1 VSTYGCLSASAAQP
15 RSTKKSAQKSTL
27 RRRPKIAVARGA
39 AIDRAGARVLRGGS
53 WNNNANNCRAANRNS
68 NPADNRN
75 NNVGFRLASTT
86 SARIGLRP

>member
-1 VSTYGCLSASAAQP
+1 VSTYGCLSPRDAQQRAA
-15 RSTKKSAQKSTL
+15 RTSAQQSPL

-53 WNNNANNCRAANRNS
+53 WNNNAPNCRAANRNS
-68 NPADNRN
+68 NPPDNGN
-75 NNVGFRLASTT
+75 HNVGFRLASTT